1 MPRPLLFLDVDGP
14 LLPFGEPTR
23 DAADAGDGA
32 NGDNSGNRADG
43 AKPPANGG
51 NRADGG
57 KLLANGGTRAGGD
70 NPLANG
76 GTRAGG
82 DNPLLH
88 RLDPALGPRLLA
100 LDCVLVWAT
109 TWSDEANT
117 TIAPLLGLPPLPVI
131 DFPEATAP
139 VPRGVHWKT
148 HSLSEWAGHRPFI
161 WLDDEITE
169 TDRTWTTAAHPAPT
183 LLLRVDPARGVTEE
197 DFATMGEWLRLHGC
211 R

>member
-14 LLPFGEPTR
+14 LLPFGEPAR
-23 DAADAGDGA
+23 GAADAD
-32 NGDNSGNRADG
+32 D
-43 AKPPANGG
+43 KANGG
-51 NRADGG
+51 NGG
-57 KLLANGGTRAGGD
+57 N
-70 NPLANG
+70 
-76 GTRAGG
+76 RAGG

-100 LDCVLVWAT
+100 LDCDLVWAT

-148 HSLSEWAGHRPFI
+148 RPLSEWAGHRPFI

-169 TDRTWTTAAHPAPT
+169 TDRTWTTMAHPAPT
-183 LLLRVDPARGVTEE
+183 LLLRVDPARGATEE
-197 DFATMGEWLRLHGC
+197 DFATMGQWLRLHG
-211 R
+211 RR